1 MSEII
6 EIFMTNI
13 GLGNT
18 SESILSKNSI
28 PEIMNQIVLSTS
40 HIWTNPR
47 NVTLEDLQDILE
59 KSC

>member
-1 MSEII
+1 MSELI

-13 GLGNT
+13 GLDNT

-47 NVTLEDLQDILE
+47 IVTLEDLQVILE